1 MSIENNKPSALN
13 VARRP
18 KVVVVGAGFGGLEA
32 AKALARATVDV
43 TVIDRRNF
51 HLFQPLLYQVATAVL
66 PPSEIA
72 WPIRSVFAGR
82 SNVEVVMLDID
93 RIDIE
98 GGFVAGG
105 AITVSFDYLVVATGA
120 THAYFGHDTWA
131 SFAPGLKTV
140 ADAQKIRERLLR
152 AFERAELTDDPA
164 VRARLM
170 TAVVVGGG
178 ATGVEMAGAIA
189 ELTRGSFVHEFRRV
203 DPRMSRI
210 ILIEAGSRILPGF
223 QERLASVAH
232 QSLEKLGVEVYTDL
246 PVTECDASGVSAGA
260 RRFDAETVV
269 WAAGV
274 KASPAATWLKADA
287 DGVGRVKVDEALS
300 LPGASHI
307 FVIGDTA
314 TIAMPD
320 GKSVPGVAPAAK
332 QMGIYVG
339 RRIAKQV
346 AGKGNLPPFRY
357 RHQGDLATI
366 GRSSAIVSLGRLK
379 LSGLVGW
386 LAWCFVHILFLI
398 DFRSRIIV
406 SINWMWSFFTMRRG
420 ARIIV
425 DGGHVSDKPPCDPPY

>member
-1 MSIENNKPSALN
+1 MSIENNRPSTSN

-32 AKALARATVDV
+32 AKVLARAPVDV

-66 PPSEIA
+66 PASEIA

-82 SNVEVVMLDID
+82 SNVEVVMLEID

-98 GGFVAGG
+98 RGFVAGG
-105 AITVSFDYLVVATGA
+105 AVTISFDYLVVATGA
-120 THAYFGHDTWA
+120 THAYFGHETWA
-131 SFAPGLKTV
+131 PFAPGLKTV

-152 AFERAELTDDPA
+152 AFERAELIDDPA
-164 VRARLM
+164 GRARLM
-170 TAVVVGGG
+170 TIVVVGGG

-189 ELTRGSFVHEFRRV
+189 ELTRGSFAHEFRRA
-203 DPRMSRI
+203 DPRTSRI
-210 ILIEAGSRILPGF
+210 ILIEAGSRILPDF
-223 QERLASVAH
+223 QERLASVARK
-232 QSLEKLGVEVYTDL
+232 SLEKLGVEVCTNL
-246 PVTECDASGVSAGA
+246 PVTECDASGVSAGT

-274 KASPAATWLKADA
+274 KASPAATWLKAEA
-287 DGVGRVKVDEALS
+287 DHVGRVKVEDVLS

-314 TIAMPD
+314 TIAMQS

-339 RRIAKQV
+339 QRIADLV
-346 AGKGNLPPFRY
+346 AGKVNLPSFRY

-379 LSGLVGW
+379 LSGLLGW
-386 LAWCFVHILFLI
+386 LGWCFVHILFLI
-398 DFRSRIIV
+398 DFRSRLIV
-406 SINWMWSFFTMRRG
+406 SINWIWSFFTMRRG

-425 DGGHVSDKPPCDPPY
+425 DGGHASDKPS